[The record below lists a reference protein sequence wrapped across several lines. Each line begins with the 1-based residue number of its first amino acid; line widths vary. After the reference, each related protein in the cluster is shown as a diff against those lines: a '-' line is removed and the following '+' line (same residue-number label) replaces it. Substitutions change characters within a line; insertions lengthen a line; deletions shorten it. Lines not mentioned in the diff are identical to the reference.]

1 MAEGSNKLQAYVDK
15 ISRAVEKTKK
25 AKTPLAKVSKMR
37 KAKTVAKPAFL
48 ASAQRPLSREERR
61 LNAVAKQVSYQLA
74 QLASGRSVVS
84 MG

>member
-15 ISRAVEKTKK
+15 ISRAVEKTK